1 MAPVSE
7 RPGPHAVDLTIAR
20 IDEAGERVAA
30 TAAALSDEQMR
41 EPSLLPGWSRGHVL
55 THIAR
60 NADGLG
66 NLLTWARTGTET
78 PQYAS
83 SQARDEAIEAGAG
96 RPAGELVEDVISSAA
111 AFVTQAREL
120 PEDAWTA
127 EVRGMRGP
135 SHPAWYT
142 LQRRLTEVEI
152 HHVDVAGGYTTA
164 DWPDWF
170 LATMTYEVIGQM
182 SANPQA
188 PSAVLTDISSGRQ
201 YLLRPAGPGAAG
213 PEADADGLAI
223 SGPGYELLAWLL
235 GRADGTGLT
244 ADPDGPLP
252 GLPPY

>member
-1 MAPVSE
+1 MSE
-7 RPGPHAVDLTIAR
+7 RPGPHAVDLTISR
-20 IDEAGERVAA
+20 ITEADARVAA

-41 EPSLLPGWSRGHVL
+41 EPSLLPGWTRGHVL

-83 SQARDEAIEAGAG
+83 REARDEEIEAGAG
-96 RPAGELVEDVISSAA
+96 RPAAELVEDVVSSSAA
-111 AFVTQAREL
+111 FVALAREL
-120 PEDAWTA
+120 PAQAWTA

-135 SHPAWYT
+135 AHPAWFT

-152 HHVDVAGGYTTA
+152 HHVDIAGAYTAA

-182 SANPQA
+182 SAKPEA
-188 PSAVLTDISSGRQ
+188 PSAVLTDTTSGRQ
-201 YLLRPAGPGAAG
+201 YLLPPSGPPENAG
-213 PEADADGLAI
+213 ELAI
-223 SGPGYELLAWLL
+223 SGPGHELLAWLL
-235 GRADGTGLT
+235 GRGDGAALT

-252 GLPPY
+252 SLPPY

>member
-1 MAPVSE
+1 MTPVSE
-7 RPGPHAVDLTIAR
+7 HPGPHSVDLTISR
-20 IDEAGERVAA
+20 IAGADARVAA
-30 TAAALSDEQMR
+30 TAAALSEEQMR

-96 RPAGELVEDVISSAA
+96 RPAAELVEDVVASSAA
-111 AFVTQAREL
+111 FVAAAREL
-120 PEDAWTA
+120 SDEQWTA

-135 SHPAWYT
+135 PHPAWYT

-152 HHVDVAGGYTTA
+152 HHVDLAGGYTAA

-182 SANPQA
+182 SANPDA
-188 PSAVLTDISSGRQ
+188 PSAVLTDTTSGRQ
-201 YLLRPAGPGAAG
+201 YLLPPAGPGADTA
-213 PEADADGLAI
+213 ALAI
-223 SGPGYELLAWLL
+223 SGPGHELLAWLL
-235 GRADGTGLT
+235 GRGDGAGLT

>member
-7 RPGPHAVDLTIAR
+7 RPGPHAVDQTISR
-20 IDEAGERVAA
+20 IEEAGERVAA

-60 NADGLG
+60 NADGLR
-66 NLLTWARTGTET
+66 NLLTWARTGVET

-83 SQARDEAIEAGAG
+83 AGARDEEIEAGAG
-96 RPAGELVEDVISSAA
+96 RAAGELVEDVIRSSA
-111 AFVTQAREL
+111 AFVTLAREL
-120 PEDAWTA
+120 SEDAWTA
-127 EVRGMRGP
+127 EVRGSRGP

-182 SANPQA
+182 SANPEA
-188 PSAVLTDISSGRQ
+188 PSAVLTDTTSGRQ
-201 YLLRPAGPGAAG
+201 YLLPPAGTS
-213 PEADADGLAI
+213 GLAI
-223 SGPGYELLAWLL
+223 SGPGHELLAWLL
-235 GRADGTGLT
+235 GRGDGASLA
-244 ADPDGPLP
+244 ADPEGPLP
-252 GLPPY
+252 GIPPY

>member
-7 RPGPHAVDLTIAR
+7 RPGPHAVDLTISR
-20 IDEAGERVAA
+20 IEEAGERVAA

-66 NLLTWARTGTET
+66 NLLTWASTGIET

-83 SQARDEAIEAGAG
+83 QQARDEEIEAGAG
-96 RPAGELVEDVISSAA
+96 RPAADLIEDVTRSSA
-111 AFVTQAREL
+111 AFVTLAREL
-120 PEDAWTA
+120 PPEAWAA
-127 EVRGMRGP
+127 EVRGLRGP

-152 HHVDVAGGYTTA
+152 HHVDVAAGYTAA

-182 SANPQA
+182 SANPAA
-188 PSAVLTDISSGRQ
+188 PSAVLTDTASGRQ
-201 YLLRPAGPGAAG
+201 YLLRPGGRGADDG
-213 PEADADGLAI
+213 GLAI
-223 SGPGYELLAWLL
+223 SGPGHDLLAWLL
-235 GRADGTGLT
+235 GRGDGAALT